1 MNSGFLFGHFS
12 ASRIPVQPSQVKRA
26 QKAKRNPKR
35 APKEQY
41 SNVTYYRAISRA
53 IARAQAAG
61 VEIPHWHPHQI
72 RHQSIAETRNRFGD
86 RAARDFAGHG
96 SVKVTNGYGKNK
108 IKGIGKKQLERIVR
122 VATEQPR
129 IFSQNTSTDNG

>member
-1 MNSGFLFGHFS
+1 METGTRQDVRALLFDPVKFASLTVTVYRSKS
-12 ASRIPVQPSQVKRA
+12 AD
-26 QKAKRNPKR
+26 
-35 APKEQY
+35 
-41 SNVTYYRAISRA
+41 SRA